1 MRKSSSLYS
10 IDAFVERKITSEKYQ
25 DVVTVADSIADVI
38 TVSDNIADVNTVA
51 PNILDVVI
59 VADNIISVVT
69 AATNIADILTVAAN
83 DANVT
88 TVAGLD
94 AEITALAGIITAL
107 QSLYTDKATLDS
119 LYADKATLDSLYADK
134 ATLDSLFADKATLD
148 SLFADKVTLDSLYA
162 DKTTLDTIYADLSN
176 IDIVATNIADVN
188 TVTSNIV
195 AIGDV
200 ATDIANVNTVAT
212 NITDVNTIADNMTD
226 VTYFADVYQG
236 PKAVEPTLRN
246 DSSALQS
253 GDLYF
258 DTVFNKMMVYGIEWT
273 PAASAV
279 NGADNSEHFVATAG
293 QTLFTLSSGYD
304 VGYLYVFQNGV
315 LLDSADFTATDGST
329 FTLTTGA
336 TVDDNIFALAMGAF
350 ALADHY
356 TKAELDG
363 GQLDTQYLAKDNTD
377 AYTPTADYEPATKK
391 YTDDAIAANPSLT
404 VLQRNTV
411 QLSSAGALVEN
422 GTAVD
427 VPSGSVVSFAA
438 GKNGTN
444 GDVDKLATT
453 DAHAGVTLTASS
465 TNYIYF
471 DYLTATTVTVGA
483 TTTNVAEGFW
493 DKYTE
498 TQSQFKTRIGQTA
511 DYYDAN
517 EGVMYNSSDVA
528 IERVYVGECEADG
541 SGLLVASSLVNY
553 GENKARFGDVVI
565 FNGLDLG
572 QSMID
577 VLSSRS
583 VDTPVLNDT
592 GSTIFVA
599 VTFEAATS
607 AGALQYR
614 IEIDSTITAQITL
627 DGSDTYIERA
637 SYVFPVPN
645 GSSYAITNVTGS
657 DLYWYEFKQ
666 G

>member
-25 DVVTVADSIADVI
+25 DVITVADNIADVI

-51 PNILDVVI
+51 TDVAPNILDVVT
-59 VADNIISVVT
+59 VADNIASVVI

-94 AEITALAGIITAL
+94 AEIIALAGIITAL

-134 ATLDSLFADKATLD
+134 TTLDSLFADKATLD
-148 SLFADKVTLDSLYA
+148 SLFADKTILDSLYA
-162 DKTTLDTIYADLSN
+162 DKATLDAVYADLSN

-246 DSSALQS
+246 DGSALQS

-279 NGADNSEHFVATAG
+279 NGTDSSEHFVATAG

-356 TKAELDG
+356 TKSEIDA
-363 GQLDTQYLAKDNTD
+363 QLTNYYTTTEVDAK
-377 AYTPTADYEPATKK
+377 PTGFK
-391 YTDDAIAANPSLT
+391 N
-404 VLQRNTV
+404 
-411 QLSSAGALVEN
+411 LVIN
-422 GTAVD
+422 GTKTIQQRGTTGGTRQVIDAENVTF
-427 VPSGSVVSFAA
+427 SGDHTVSFTGAA
-438 GKNGTN
+438 TIRIY
-444 GDVDKLATT
+444 DATT
-453 DAHAGVTLTASS
+453 LG
-465 TNYIYF
+465 
-471 DYLTATTVTVGA
+471 ATDA
-483 TTTNVAEGFW
+483 TTTWTELTSGASVSGTTVSVTAARYVKLEFSSTDFDFVQLEPGTVPTAWEQREMLEEFLCLGYYQ
-493 DKYTE
+493 KY
-498 TQSQFKTRIGQTA
+498 STRIPLCVSRTDVTSIKVGFIPLVRKRRVPDITGLTSTSGDPTGA
-511 DYYDAN
+511 VVVGKDGVYIAN
-517 EGVMYNSSDVA
+517 
-528 IERVYVGECEADG
+528 
-541 SGLLVASSLVNY
+541 
-553 GENKARFGDVVI
+553 
-565 FNGLDLG
+565 
-572 QSMID
+572 
-577 VLSSRS
+577 
-583 VDTPVLNDT
+583 T
-592 GSTIFVA
+592 GST
-599 VTFEAATS
+599 S
-607 AGALQYR
+607 AESSYLTGWIADA
-614 IEIDSTITAQITL
+614 EHFT
-627 DGSDTYIERA
+627 DTYYEDR
-637 SYVFPVPN
+637 
-645 GSSYAITNVTGS
+645 
-657 DLYWYEFKQ
+657 WY
-666 G
+666 